1 MSERRRKQSSIMMLG
16 ARGIN
21 GPQGGVETHIE
32 ALAPLLVD
40 RGWSV
45 NVVARSPYS
54 TAGKRAWKGVQI
66 EPIWAPQQ
74 QKLEAIVH
82 TALGV
87 ALASVRRPDVVHIH
101 AIGPA
106 LLTPVARAAGL
117 RTVVTHHG
125 YDYDRDKWGGFAKT
139 VLRLGERMGMQW
151 SNRAIAVSDHIAQSM
166 QAAYGRQLLFL
177 PNGVVMPTGK
187 PDPAVLAPFGL
198 EPSRYVIN
206 VSRIVPEKRQLD
218 LISAYGKLANPG
230 FKLALVGGA
239 DHPDA
244 YETAVRAAAAATP
257 GVVMTGFQRGTTLAG
272 LFGNAG
278 LFILPSSHEGMPIA
292 LLEALSYGLPVLAS
306 DIAANL
312 ALAMP
317 PERYFPL
324 GDLSALADKMT
335 LGMTNQPSQADRDIQ
350 TEMVRQRFGWDHV
363 ADSMSRLYAD
373 LLRAEGHDAS
383 SQVRMPQSRS
393 ITK

>member
-1 MSERRRKQSSIMMLG
+1 MIDRRRKRAAILMLG
-16 ARGIN
+16 SRGIN

-45 NVVARSPYS
+45 NVMARSPYA
-54 TAGKRAWKGVQI
+54 TAGKREWKGVQI
-66 EPIWAPQQ
+66 EPVWAPEH

-106 LLTPVARAAGL
+106 LLTPLARAAGL

-151 SNRAIAVSDHIAQSM
+151 SNRAIAVSDNIAQSM
-166 QAAYGRQLLFL
+166 QATYGRQLLFL
-177 PNGVVMPTGK
+177 PNGVVMPSGT

-198 EPSRYVIN
+198 EPRRYVIN

-218 LISAYGKLANPG
+218 LISAYGRLANPG
-230 FKLALVGGA
+230 FKLVMVGGA

-257 GVVMTGFQRGTTLAG
+257 GVVMTGFQRGATLAG

-292 LLEALSYGLPVLAS
+292 LLEALSHGLPVLAS
-306 DIAANL
+306 DIEANL
-312 ALAMP
+312 ALAMA

-324 GDLSALADKMT
+324 GDLGALAEQMVW
-335 LGMTNQPSQADRDIQ
+335 GMANQPSQIDRDIQ
-350 TEMVRQRFGWDHV
+350 TEMVRQRFGWDQV
-363 ADSMSRLYAD
+363 ADAMSRLYAG
-373 LLRAEGHDAS
+373 LLRAEGADADS
-383 SQVRMPQSRS
+383 PVRLAQSRS